1 MSILRELKKRSSHS
15 CELCS
20 SEEDLSIYTVSPYK
34 EESMDHSVI
43 LCSTC
48 IGQIEDTSTLE
59 VNHWRLLNDSIWHEL
74 DAIKVISFRMLQ
86 ALKETGAGWAED
98 LQDMMYMDEPT
109 ADWASDGLP
118 KEGDLVHKDSNGV
131 VLSVGDSVV
140 LIKDLPVKGSSM
152 IAKRG
157 TPVRNIRLDPDNE
170 TYIEG
175 KVEGQTIVI
184 ITEYVKKT

>member
-1 MSILRELKKRSSHS
+1 MSVDRELKKRSNGK

-20 SEEDLSIYTVSPYK
+20 AEEHLGVHTVSPYK
-34 EESMDHSVI
+34 DTTLEHSVI
-43 LCSTC
+43 LCSKCTE
-48 IGQIEDTSTLE
+48 QIVDSSKLN

-74 DAIKVISFRMLQ
+74 DAIKVLSYRILH

-109 ADWASDGLP
+109 TEWANDGLP
-118 KEGDLVHKDSNGV
+118 KEGDLIHRDSNGV
-131 VLSVGDSVV
+131 VLNYGDSVV

-170 TYIEG
+170 MYIEG
-175 KVEGQTIVI
+175 KVEGQMIVI
-184 ITEYVKKT
+184 ITDYVKKT

>member
-1 MSILRELKKRSSHS
+1 MSILREIKKRSGEK

-20 SEEDLSIYTVSPYK
+20 SEESLSVYTVSPYK
-34 EESMDHSVI
+34 DETLEHSVL
-43 LCSTC
+43 LCTKC
-48 IGQIEDTSTLE
+48 KGQIEDPSTLD

-74 DAIKVISFRMLQ
+74 DAIKVLSFRILH

-98 LQDMMYMDEPT
+98 LQDMMYMDE
-109 ADWASDGLP
+109 AAAEWASDGLP
-118 KEGDLVHKDSNGV
+118 KEGDIIHKDSNGV
-131 VLSVGDSVV
+131 VLNYGDSVV
-140 LIKDLPVKGSSM
+140 LIKDLPVKGSSL

-157 TPVRNIRLDPDNE
+157 TAVRNIRLDPDNE

-175 KVEGQTIVI
+175 KVEGQTVVI

>member
-1 MSILRELKKRSSHS
+1 MSIQREIKKRSGEK

-20 SEEDLSIYTVSPYK
+20 SDEGLSTYTVSPYK
-34 EESMDHSVI
+34 EETLEHSVRM
-43 LCSTC
+43 CVKC
-48 IGQIEDTSTLE
+48 MVQIEDNSKLE

-74 DAIKVISFRMLQ
+74 DSIKVISYRLLH

-98 LQDMMYMDEPT
+98 LQDMMYMDEGT
-109 ADWASDGLP
+109 TEWAMDGLP
-118 KEGDLVHKDSNGV
+118 KEGDIVHRDSNGV
-131 VLSVGDSVV
+131 VLNYGDSVV